1 MASIPRPERR
11 RLAPDLDLS
20 RIVTGL
26 WQVADMERGGRQL
39 DLEAA
44 SAAMG
49 PYVQAGFTSFDM
61 ADHYGSAEEIA
72 GRFVAGGG
80 KAELLTKW
88 VPSPGPV
95 SRETVRAAVTR
106 ALRRLR
112 RERIDLL
119 QFHAWRFSDPAW
131 LDALFFLEEL
141 RGEGLVGHLGAVNFD
156 TAHLRVAVASG
167 IRLVSNQ
174 VAFSL
179 LDRRAAGRMSAFCRD
194 HGVQL
199 LAYGVLAGGF
209 LTERWLDRPA
219 PTEAERATWSEMKY
233 HRFIEAAGGWEP
245 FQALARAVA
254 AVAQKH
260 HVSMANVAC
269 RAILDEPAVGAV
281 IVGARLGERSHLED
295 NARIFS
301 LVLDDEDRRLARH
314 GGRRSS
320 KPIPGDCGDEYR
332 RPPYLT
338 ATGDLSQH
346 VQSFPPPYQT
356 RESGGRT
363 LCLSGTPWE
372 PLAGYA
378 RAVRKGSRISVSGTT
393 ASHGSRAIGG
403 TDAAAQTHFVIDKL
417 EGALESLGGTA
428 GGRGPDPGVRPA
440 DPGLGSGGAGARGAL
455 RAHPASEH
463 AGRGGAGLGG
473 RAGGD

>member
-1 MASIPRPERR
+1 
-11 RLAPDLDLS
+11 
-20 RIVTGL
+20 
-26 WQVADMERGGRQL
+26 
-39 DLEAA
+39 
-44 SAAMG
+44 
-49 PYVQAGFTSFDM
+49 
-61 ADHYGSAEEIA
+61 
-72 GRFVAGGG
+72 
-80 KAELLTKW
+80 
-88 VPSPGPV
+88 
-95 SRETVRAAVTR
+95 
-106 ALRRLR
+106 
-112 RERIDLL
+112 
-119 QFHAWRFSDPAW
+119 
-131 LDALFFLEEL
+131 
-141 RGEGLVGHLGAVNFD
+141 
-156 TAHLRVAVASG
+156 VAVASG

-219 PTEAERATWSEMKY
+219 PTEAERATWSEMKSA
-233 HRFIEAAGGWEP
+233 RFIEAAGGWER
-245 FQALARAVA
+245 FQALARAVS

-301 LVLDDEDRRLARH
+301 LLLDDGDRRSLATATA
-314 GGRRSS
+314 GL

-417 EGALESLGGTA
+417 QGALESLGGTLE
-428 GGRGPDPGVRPA
+428 DVVRTRVFVRRIQDWEAVARTHGERFGHIQPA
-440 DPGLGSGGAGARGAL
+440 NTLVEGAL
-455 RAHPASEH
+455 VSED
-463 AGRGGAGLGG
+463 ALVEIEAEAEL
-473 RAGGD
+473 